1 MSEFSPTPERSGLEP
16 ELGGVFRDAPERSG
30 FEPELGGILRQKG
43 VYVDEITCIGC
54 KHCAHVARN
63 TFYMEAD
70 YGRSRVF
77 RQDGD
82 PEDVIQEA
90 IDTCPVD
97 CIHWVDYTKL
107 KNLEDERQYQVI
119 PRAGLPID
127 RSIVA
132 AKIKERKLARKRRKK
147 RT

>member
-1 MSEFSPTPERSGLEP
+1 
-16 ELGGVFRDAPERSG
+16 
-30 FEPELGGILRQKG
+30 
-43 VYVDEITCIGC
+43 
-54 KHCAHVARN
+54 

-147 RT
+147 R

>member
-70 YGRSRVF
+70 HGRSRVF

-107 KNLEDERQYQVI
+107 KNLEEQRQYQVI

-147 RT
+147 R